1 MDPHITYCMMI
12 WDTVKSVHGGF
23 PRSLLLCTSDSARRL
38 RPSSLDSMKKI
49 QLSWKEL
56 SPATRHGCIT
66 MIRRAKDKAWNGG
79 IPLLQRR
86 RNSRQPSAKKK
97 KILLTLFWD
106 MHGPILVHLQPHGQT
121 VNSAHYCAMLRNEL
135 KNEICN
141 ERRMLSKKSYCI
153 MTMHFLTQQQ
163 QQ

>member
-12 WDTVKSVHGGF
+12 WDTVKSAHGGF
-23 PRSLLLCTSDSARRL
+23 PRSLLLCTSDSAWRL
-38 RPSSLDSMKKI
+38 RPSSLDGMKI
-49 QLSWKEL
+49 RVSWKEL

-97 KILLTLFWD
+97 NLVNALLGHAWTYSGAFTTAWA
-106 MHGPILVHLQPHGQT
+106 
-121 VNSAHYCAMLRNEL
+121 NSEQCSLL
-135 KNEICN
+135 CN
-141 ERRMLSKKSYCI
+141 VAK
-153 MTMHFLTQQQ
+153 
-163 QQ
+163 